1 MSSKA
6 QAKTS
11 VPVGAKRPAKKK
23 PVAKRVQSKLASV
36 ARKRSAAGEVE
47 QLRHRVHQLTSLL
60 DVAKGMAKERDFN
73 QLLQFIL
80 KQVREVLEA
89 ERCSLYILDHERGE
103 LWSKIAQ
110 GLEIREIRVP
120 LGTGISG
127 FVAETG
133 ECVRIAD
140 AYDDPRFDKSWDIK
154 TGYRTRAMLC
164 VPMLD
169 NHGRVAGCIQAINK
183 PGGFAADDE
192 ELLLA
197 LGSQAAACIDNALLN
212 EEIDRLFEGFVKAS
226 VIAIESRDPTTSG
239 HSERVAVLTLG
250 IAQNLERSGG
260 TFKNVR
266 FAPAEMREIRYAALL
281 HDFGKVG
288 VRENVLVKANKLSN
302 QELELIGARFAFA
315 KRSAELDTA
324 KAKFELAR
332 EHGCAHCVEEITR
345 ADESLATQLQEID
358 ELWAFVMACNRPTVL
373 AEGSFERL
381 HDIQARKYFDAQ
393 GQAQAYLND
402 VEVEFLSIKRGS
414 LSLAERTEIESHVVH
429 TYKFLSTIPWT
440 RELKRVPAIA
450 YAHHE
455 KLDGEGYPRKLLSE
469 EIPLQS
475 RMMTVS
481 DIYDALT
488 ASDRPYKKAVP
499 HTKALDILADEA
511 KTGKVDRELLRIFID
526 ARVHEELTKV
536 TTQR

>member
-1 MSSKA
+1 MC
-6 QAKTS
+6 T
-11 VPVGAKRPAKKK
+11 
-23 PVAKRVQSKLASV
+23 
-36 ARKRSAAGEVE
+36 
-47 QLRHRVHQLTSLL
+47 QLTSLL
-60 DVAKGMAKERDFN
+60 DVAKGMVKERDFN

-192 ELLLA
+192 EILLA

-212 EEIDRLFEGFVKAS
+212 EEIDKLFEGFVKAS

-250 IAQNLERSGG
+250 IAQNLERAGG
-260 TFKNVR
+260 TFKDVR

-288 VRENVLVKANKLSN
+288 VRENVLVKANKLSEH
-302 QELELIGARFAFA
+302 ELELIGARFAFA
-315 KRSAELDTA
+315 KRTAELDTA

-332 EHGCAHCVEEITR
+332 DHGCAHCFDDIARIEKRLE
-345 ADESLATQLQEID
+345 TQLSEID
-358 ELWAFVMACNRPTVL
+358 EFWNFVVACNRPSVL

-381 HDIQARKYFDAQ
+381 HDIQARKYLDAQ
-393 GQAQAYLND
+393 GQAHPYLKD
-402 VEVEFLSIKRGS
+402 LEVDFLSINRGS
-414 LSLAERTEIESHVVH
+414 LSQAERNEIESHVVH
-429 TYKFLSTIPWT
+429 TYKFLATIPWT

-455 KLDGEGYPRKLLSE
+455 KLDGEGYPRKLFAE
-469 EIPLQS
+469 EIPIQS

-488 ASDRPYKKAVP
+488 ASDRPYKRAVP
-499 HTKALDILADEA
+499 HEKALDILADEA
-511 KTGKVDRELLRIFID
+511 KTGKVDKELLRVFIE
-526 ARVHEELTKV
+526 ANVHEQLVKV
-536 TTQR
+536 EPPRGWRNVGAAEHRYRPAHAPVRALSLAAQARSGRHGRNFSRQANRCCRLRTH